1 MSEIALYPSNWLM
14 MAGIIGFLKVFS
26 DDNFKSL
33 FKVEDYTLK
42 ITNFEELK
50 KIFFET
56 YFKYKDKNKIKLRD
70 FYNNSWVANNAP
82 KINGGINFDKLKKYF
97 ITCVVDSN
105 YTCFFCNQRKAIK
118 RNEELAKLEEECN
131 ITSKEKLI
139 SNDYKLVIL
148 NECHFTP
155 LSASHKEFQNMFW
168 EGKSNLF
175 LCLPCEL
182 IIYCAAFAFSK
193 VGNSYYFINAP
204 ASIKEVM
211 EINDVW
217 NKWFSNQSNSDEKII
232 QNSIIEILK
241 HTEEIKAKW
250 SIQNISIIK
259 LKGEQNTFDVYT
271 MNIPEDVANAMRKM
285 IQAYPNSLKEVYD
298 IFLYYVYERKP
309 LYNFVDTIFYGFLTK
324 EKIKVKE
331 SKLEKYIQ
339 GKLLLIG
346 RKGINNIKDLLFF
359 LKFQKEV
366 ENMENNFINDAF
378 EVGRDLQKNLFGRQG
393 INAKKTIERFTY
405 KFLEAL
411 RRQDS
416 GDLSYQLIR
425 FYQNFEKGQIPQFFV
440 NVLKDKSSLSQIG
453 YAFLLGLNSYN
464 EVKSSSK
471 TENDQ
476 NDQFEEVENIE
487 NTEQEEE

>member
-1 MSEIALYPSNWLM
+1 MPEIKIYPSNWLM
-14 MAGIIGFLKVFS
+14 MAGIIGFLKVVEKNCNGCE
-26 DDNFKSL
+26 DDKPGNL
-33 FKVEDYTLK
+33 IYLNGKVVV
-42 ITNFEELK
+42 NN
-50 KIFFET
+50 
-56 YFKYKDKNKIKLRD
+56 DKNFLEIDEGFLRGD
-70 FYNNSWVANNAP
+70 FRGLYSEYLTSLSNNYGLVKEFYNNSFLAQIWQKGIKDTLLWLWGNEKDSRKDEIAEKYQGYVKDNRSLLT
-82 KINGGINFDKLKKYF
+82 KINKILKKENQLPQNKFLSFEDVKKANEIFQEIENSWENTTDNEKIELSKKLREILNKTEKLKETINNEINK
-97 ITCVVDSN
+97 IINNKSDN
-105 YTCFFCNQRKAIK
+105 NNLKCFFCNE
-118 RNEELAKLEEECN
+118 RNERNERNAILRENKQ
-131 ITSKEKLI
+131 
-139 SNDYKLVIL
+139 VIL
-148 NECHFTP
+148 DEVHFTP
-155 LSASHKEFQNMFW
+155 LGASPDKFQNMFW

-211 EINDVW
+211 KINDVW

-259 LKGEQNTFDVYT
+259 LEGEQNTFDVYT
-271 MNIPEDVANAMRKM
+271 MNISEDVANAMRKM

-309 LYNFVDTIFYGFLTK
+309 LYSFVDTIFYGFLTK

-366 ENMENNFINDAF
+366 ENY
-378 EVGRDLQKNLFGRQG
+378 GK
-393 INAKKTIERFTY
+393 
-405 KFLEAL
+405 
-411 RRQDS
+411 
-416 GDLSYQLIR
+416 
-425 FYQNFEKGQIPQFFV
+425 
-440 NVLKDKSSLSQIG
+440 
-453 YAFLLGLNSYN
+453 
-464 EVKSSSK
+464 
-471 TENDQ
+471 
-476 NDQFEEVENIE
+476 
-487 NTEQEEE
+487 

>member
-1 MSEIALYPSNWLM
+1 MPEEKITIYPSNWLM
-14 MAGIIGFLKVFS
+14 MAGIIGFLEVFS
-26 DDNFKSL
+26 RCKNL
-33 FKVEDYTLK
+33 FKVNDYELK
-42 ITNFEELK
+42 INFKKLK
-50 KIFFET
+50 KDFFDI
-56 YFKYKDKNKIKLRD
+56 YFEYIKDKNVSLQA
-70 FYNNSWVANNAP
+70 FYNNSRIANNAP
-82 KINGGINFDKLKKYF
+82 KKSNGTIDINETKKLF
-97 ITCVVDSN
+97 IESVIESN
-105 YTCFFCNQRKAIK
+105 YKCFFCNERNAIARDGK
-118 RNEELAKLEEECN
+118 P
-131 ITSKEKLI
+131 
-139 SNDYKLVIL
+139 VIL
-148 NECHFTP
+148 DESHFTP
-155 LSASHKEFQNMFW
+155 LSASQDTFQNMFW

-182 IIYCAAFAFSK
+182 IIYCAAFAFTK

-204 ASIKEVM
+204 ATIKEVK
-211 EINDVW
+211 EINNVW
-217 NKWFSNQSNSDEKII
+217 GEWFGNQNQADETRVF
-232 QNSIIEILK
+232 QNSIIEVLK
-241 HTEEIKAKW
+241 LAEKMKAKW

-259 LKGEQNTFDVYT
+259 LEGEQNTFDVYT
-271 MNIPEDVANAMRKM
+271 MNISEDVANAMRKM
-285 IQAYPNSLKEVYD
+285 MQAYPNSLKKVYD

-309 LYNFVDTIFYGFLTK
+309 LYSFVDTIFYGFLTK
-324 EKIKVKE
+324 EKMKVKE

-378 EVGRDLQKNLFGRQG
+378 EEGGELQKNLFGRQG

-425 FYQNFEKGQIPQFFV
+425 FYQNFEKRQIPQFFV

-464 EVKSSSK
+464 EFKSSSETK
-471 TENDQ
+471 NDQ
-476 NDQFEEVENIE
+476 NDQSEEVENIE